1 MIVTSLLKWRNFRDS
16 FQFNKNTTHSA
27 LCEVMNAVMR
37 PLSKRDLMWMLGITL
52 PYTAQTLSFFSLSLL
67 WNNSVPYW

>member
-27 LCEVMNAVMR
+27 LCEVMNAVMI
-37 PLSKRDLMWMLGITL
+37 PLV
-52 PYTAQTLSFFSLSLL
+52 QTRSNVDVGYNIAIYSANSLFFLTVSIMEQ
-67 WNNSVPYW
+67 

>member
-27 LCEVMNAVMR
+27 LCEVMNAVMI
-37 PLSKRDLMWMLGITL
+37 PLVQTRSNVDVGYNITIYIANSHFL
-52 PYTAQTLSFFSLSLL
+52 FFLTVSIMEQ
-67 WNNSVPYW
+67 